1 MTLSCITTTSAD
13 AVALS
18 KSKSTFTNAAI
29 DSDNPLL
36 RSWSDQPFNLPPFKD
51 IRTEHFVPAFDVA
64 MAAHIA
70 DLEAIASS
78 PLNDFDSV
86 LGAYDY
92 AGALFSRVSSVYGS
106 YTSSMNTPDMQTVQ
120 TVMAPV
126 LSRHTSKAYD
136 IPGLFEKIER
146 VYEIRDEKLKS
157 GEWTNEQARFAER
170 VSSRMYGSEGSF
182 SRDWCGTMKLNSL
195 RNERH
200 PFRNTGSHEIRPY
213 GSEIRRGDERRIC

>member
-1 MTLSCITTTSAD
+1 MPLYLDIMRAGVRYLKVAGTCPLFSSSRALRYAPQPFAVTKNKKIGWGLYQTMTLSGITTAAAD
-13 AVALS
+13 VVAPS
-18 KSKSTFTNAAI
+18 KSKPTITNAAT

-51 IRTEHFVPAFDVA
+51 IRTENFVPAFEVA

-78 PLNDFDSV
+78 PLDDFDSV

-92 AGALFSRVSSVYGS
+92 AGALLSRVSSVFGS
-106 YTSSMNTPDMQTVQ
+106 YTSSMNTPDMQAVQ

-136 IPGLFEKIER
+136 VPGLFEKIER
-146 VYEIRDEKLKS
+146 VNESRDEKMNS
-157 GEWTNEQARFAER
+157 GEWTAEQARFAER
-170 VSSRMYGSEGSF
+170 V
-182 SRDWCGTMKLNSL
+182 CL
-195 RNERH
+195 
-200 PFRNTGSHEIRPY
+200 
-213 GSEIRRGDERRIC
+213 